1 MTFRQLVETVGSLPV
16 FETGLLVAGP
26 IGIESVRNQ
35 LSRWTRDG
43 RVLQL
48 RRGLYALAP
57 PWQKCRPHPFLVANE
72 LARGSYVSGAAAL
85 AHAHA
90 IPEYVPE
97 TTSVTTGRPHA
108 RTNALGRY
116 SFRHVKGDL
125 FFGYR
130 LLDLGNDQQAFVA
143 APEKALL
150 DIVHLHPGGDDRA
163 YLEELR
169 LDYDALRMETLAEF
183 AERAGSPKLCRAAE
197 RIARLAEQTPEYRPL

>member
-1 MTFRQLVETVGSLPV
+1 MNFGQLVETVGSLPV

-26 IGIESVRNQ
+26 VRIEGVRGQ
-35 LSRWTRDG
+35 LSRWVRDG

-48 RRGLYALAP
+48 RRGLYALAE
-57 PWQKCRPHPFLVANE
+57 PWRKCRPHPFLVANE
-72 LARGSYVSGAAAL
+72 LMRGSYVSAAAAL

-90 IPEYVPE
+90 IPEYVAE

-143 APEKALL
+143 TPEKALL
-150 DIVHLHPGGDDRA
+150 DLVHLHPGGDECA
-163 YLEELR
+163 YLKELR
-169 LDYDALRMETLAEF
+169 LDYDTLDMHTLATF
-183 AERAGSPKLCRAAE
+183 AERTGSPKLHRAAE
-197 RIARLAEQTPEYRPL
+197 RIARLAEQAPKYRPL